1 MGIKSSRFFK
11 TTLAVVATF
20 VLLFSTQLSCF
31 AVVIKDS
38 YKYTDNYEIMEV
50 SPNAFSTW
58 APKGQLE
65 IPAEATGIKSN
76 AFKNKTVLFSL
87 YPKVDVSKITRV
99 VIPENVKYIEAN
111 AFTSDC
117 KALKEVVIQNAKSR
131 VNVASNAFPSGVAI
145 YYTIEETTKP
155 PETTSPPVVV
165 PDTKP
170 PVTQAPPV
178 TTTPSTTAPHTTQKP
193 KDNKKPNTTAGQP
206 TTKISATNKV
216 LEDLAEP
223 TVKVTDPKVPLADLQ
238 NNGYPEELDAWNAA
252 VNASVQKGE
261 GTSANNK
268 QGKNQTSKVVS
279 YAVGASVSV
288 AAFAGIIFTYFRFK
302 K

>member
-1 MGIKSSRFFK
+1 MVIKSSRFLK
-11 TTLAVVATF
+11 ATLAVLTAF
-20 VLLFSTQLSCF
+20 VVVVSTQLSCF
-31 AVVIKDS
+31 ALIVES
-38 YKYTDNYEIMEV
+38 PYRYNDNYELIG
-50 SPNAFSTW
+50 FD
-58 APKGQLE
+58 APFFVWDVYKPSGQ
-65 IPAEATGIKSN
+65 IQVPAKATGIKSGAYKN
-76 AFKNKTVLFSL
+76 ANPVFNGRNDFSQ
-87 YPKVDVSKITRV
+87 VTRV
-99 VIPENVKYIEAN
+99 IVPESVKFIEAN

-117 KALKEVVIQNAKSR
+117 KSLKEVVIQNAKSR
-131 VNVASNAFPSGVAI
+131 VNVAENAFPSGVVV